1 MPAAA
6 ESSLMPAALD
16 QLTPVP
22 PLLLRECPSLLACLA
37 TVPDPRDPRGRLHP
51 LVAVLALCAAAVL
64 TGATSLLA
72 ISEWA
77 ADAPQPVLARLGA
90 RRDPFTGRHQAPC
103 ETTIRR
109 VLALVDGDV
118 LDRAVG
124 SWLAARRPQ
133 AGETMLRAIAVDGKS
148 LRGAARA
155 HGRKIHLLAAVDHAT
170 AVVLGQVDVETK
182 TNEITCFQPLLDG
195 IELAG
200 AVVTSDAMHTQRE
213 HAEYLISREAHYI
226 VIVKGNQK
234 KLRNQMKSLP
244 WKQIPLQ
251 NRTTEKGHGRGEIRR
266 LKVCTVAGLL
276 FPGAAQ
282 AIELKRRRVNHK
294 TGKISIKTVYAV
306 TSLNAEQA
314 TPAQLASLIR
324 GHWSIEA
331 LHHVRDTS
339 FAEDASQLRTGNAP
353 RAMATWRN
361 LAIGALR
368 LAGRHGIAAALRRN
382 ARDATRPLHI
392 LDIP

>member
-1 MPAAA
+1 MPAG
-6 ESSLMPAALD
+6 LD
-16 QLTPVP
+16 QLTASPS
-22 PLLLRECPSLLACLA
+22 LAAQECPGLLVCLA
-37 TVPDPRDPRGRLHP
+37 RVTDPRDPRGRLHP
-51 LVAVLALCAAAVL
+51 LVGVLAICAAAVL

-77 ADAPQPVLARLGA
+77 ADAPQLVLARLGA

-109 VLALVDGDV
+109 VLTQVDGDV

-124 SWLAARRPQ
+124 GWLSSRLPQ
-133 AGETMLRAIAVDGKS
+133 SAGKLLRAIAVDGKS

-155 HGRKIHLLAAVDHAT
+155 HGRKIHLLSAVDHAT
-170 AVVLGQVDVETK
+170 SVVLGQVDVENK
-182 TNEITCFQPLLDG
+182 TNEITCFQPLLGD
-195 IELAG
+195 IDLRG

-213 HAEYLISREAHYI
+213 HAEYLTGRGAHYI

-234 KLRNQMKSLP
+234 KLRKQMKSLP

-266 LKVCTVAGLL
+266 IKVCTVAGLL

-282 AIELKRRRVNHK
+282 AIELKRRRVNRK

-306 TSLNAEQA
+306 TSLNAGQA
-314 TPAQLASLIR
+314 NPTELAALIR
-324 GHWSIEA
+324 GH
-331 LHHVRDTS
+331 
-339 FAEDASQLRTGNAP
+339 QG
-353 RAMATWRN
+353 
-361 LAIGALR
+361 
-368 LAGRHGIAAALRRN
+368 
-382 ARDATRPLHI
+382 
-392 LDIP
+392 

>member
-1 MPAAA
+1 M
-6 ESSLMPAALD
+6 
-16 QLTPVP
+16 
-22 PLLLRECPSLLACLA
+22 
-37 TVPDPRDPRGRLHP
+37 
-51 LVAVLALCAAAVL
+51 
-64 TGATSLLA
+64 
-72 ISEWA
+72 
-77 ADAPQPVLARLGA
+77 LARLGA

-109 VLALVDGDV
+109 VLTLIDGDV
-118 LDRAVG
+118 LDHAVG
-124 SWLAARRPQ
+124 CWLAARRPQ
-133 AGETMLRAIAVDGKS
+133 AGGTMLRAIAVDGKS

-155 HGRKIHLLAAVDHAT
+155 HGRKIHLLAAVDHTT

-195 IELAG
+195 IELVG

-234 KLRNQMKSLP
+234 KLRKQMKSLP

-282 AIELKRRRVNHK
+282 AIELKRRRVNRK
-294 TGKISIKTVYAV
+294 TGKISIKTVHAV
-306 TSLNAEQA
+306 TSLTAEQA

-324 GHWSIEA
+324 GHWSVEVRHEA
-331 LHHVRDTS
+331 LCFRTGVRD
-339 FAEDASQLRTGNAP
+339 P
-353 RAMATWRN
+353 R
-361 LAIGALR
+361 R
-368 LAGRHGIAAALRRN
+368 LAVAAAG
-382 ARDATRPLHI
+382 
-392 LDIP
+392 